1 MSVAFVQPPESAG
14 HVARSGARDAD
25 RPPSSSAKND
35 GPSLIDLL
43 LRRQQETPVETFS
56 RLHDDAGA
64 PLQSRYYRDLIPVS
78 LPEKGQQYAFEVDLD
93 SCTGCKA
100 CVAACHNL
108 NGLEEG
114 ETWRKVGLLVGGSS
128 RLPVL
133 QHVTT
138 ACHHCLEPA
147 CMEGCP
153 VLAYEK
159 DPITGI
165 VRHLDDQ
172 CIGCQYCIL
181 KCPYDVPRYSKS
193 KGIVR
198 KCDMCT
204 NRLSGGEAPA
214 CVQACPNQAIRV
226 AIVER
231 ETVEEKSHEQL
242 FLPGAPEPGYTKPT
256 TVYKSLKP
264 LPGNL
269 LPADYWTVAPQ
280 HSHMPLVWMLVLTQ
294 MSAGAFAVE
303 QIQMAQAGVLQTT
316 ADSGVHVAHAV
327 AALLIGMSGL
337 MAAIFH
343 LGRPLYAFRAII
355 GLRTSWLSREILAF
369 NIFAGCASMYTAA
382 ACARAIGVELPRT
395 IEQAMGVSAALAG
408 LVGVACS
415 AMIYADTR
423 RPFWELIITGPKF
436 LGTVVLL
443 GLPASMLVS
452 VLATLFSHE
461 HTVHEVMAAEGKT
474 ICTWIICVALAKF
487 TFESLIFM
495 SLRQRNPTPLKR
507 TAVLMT
513 GELGLATLARYY
525 FGLIGGLLL
534 PGLLLMENRFAPGGY
549 HPLFI
554 GLTVAVSLAV
564 LFVGEMIERYLFFTA
579 VVAPK
584 MPGAPAS

>member
-1 MSVAFVQPPESAG
+1 LT
-14 HVARSGARDAD
+14 
-25 RPPSSSAKND
+25 RPPAGAALLPQAREPASTPPVAGSD

-43 LRRQQETPVETFS
+43 LRRQQETPVETFA
-56 RLHDDAGA
+56 RLHDDHDPGA
-64 PLQSRYYRDLIPVS
+64 PGLQARYYRDLIPAAIPS
-78 LPEKGQQYAFEVDLD
+78 KGQQYAFEVDLD

-108 NGLEEG
+108 HGLEED
-114 ETWRKVGLLVGGSS
+114 EMWRKVGLLVGGSS

-204 NRLSGGEAPA
+204 HRLADGEAPA
-214 CVQACPNQAIRV
+214 CVQACPNEAIRITIVDQENV
-226 AIVER
+226 AK
-231 ETVEEKSHEQL
+231 KSAENL
-242 FLPGAPEPGYTKPT
+242 FLPGAPEPGYTKPS
-256 TVYKSLKP
+256 TVYKTRKP

-269 LPADYWTVAPQ
+269 LPADYWSVAPQ
-280 HSHMPLVWMLVLTQ
+280 HSHLPLVWMLVLTQ
-294 MSAGAFAVE
+294 MSVGALAIE
-303 QIQMAQAGVLQTT
+303 QVLMAHGGGPSAPG
-316 ADSGVHVAHAV
+316 SGAVHVAHAL
-327 AALLIGMSGL
+327 AALLIGFIGL
-337 MAAIFH
+337 FAAIFH

-369 NIFAGCASMYTAA
+369 NAFAGCASMYTAV
-382 ACARAIGVELPRT
+382 ACIRALGIHVGFDVPSVV
-395 IEQAMGVSAALAG
+395 EQALGAGAALAG
-408 LVGVACS
+408 FAGVACS

-423 RPFWELIITGPKF
+423 RPFWDLLITGPKF
-436 LGTVVLL
+436 LGTAVLL
-443 GLPASMLVS
+443 GLPMAL
-452 VLATLFSHE
+452 LIALAATLFSRE
-461 HTVHEVMAAEGKT
+461 YTVAAVMSADGKT
-474 ICTWIICVALAKF
+474 LCGWILGTALAKLA
-487 TFESLIFM
+487 FESLIFV
-495 SLRQRNPTPLKR
+495 SLRHRHPTPLKR

-513 GELGLATLARYY
+513 GELGLATLARFY
-525 FGLIGGLLL
+525 FGLIGGVLL
-534 PGLLLMENRFAPGGY
+534 PGLLLLEHRFAPGGY
-549 HPLFI
+549 HPLFT
-554 GLTVAVSLAV
+554 GAMVLLSLAV
-564 LFVGEMIERYLFFTA
+564 LLVGELMERYLFFTA